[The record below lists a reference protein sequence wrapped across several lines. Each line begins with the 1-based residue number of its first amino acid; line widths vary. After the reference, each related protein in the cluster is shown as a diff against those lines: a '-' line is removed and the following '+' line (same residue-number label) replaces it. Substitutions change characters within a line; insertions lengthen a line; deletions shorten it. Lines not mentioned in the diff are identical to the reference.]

1 MCEGTPHSDEK
12 MMHRPARVLILLL
25 SLAACNR
32 GRRRDADTAL
42 VRGGEVDLGAPVSD
56 RDLAM
61 FAPLPSVMA
70 APGVSRSAAEIAL
83 GRRLFHESVLSNGHD
98 VSCNSCHALNGY
110 GADGRKVS
118 FGDLGH
124 AGDRNA
130 PSVYNAA
137 GQVAQFWDGRAPTVE
152 EQAKGPI
159 LNRGEMAMPDPS
171 AVLDHMRAS
180 AEYRAMFKA
189 AFPDE
194 REPITYDN
202 VGKAI
207 GAFER
212 GLVTPGR
219 WDRYLAGDRQALSRD
234 ELRGFATFSR
244 AGCANCHNGAYVGGQ
259 MFMKLGVAKPW
270 PTSTDS
276 GRYLVTHKR
285 EDLFVFKVPSLRN
298 VEKTGPYFHDGSVAS
313 LDSAIRMMGRY
324 QLGVELT
331 NAQVR
336 DIHVWLNALTGGLP
350 AAYIAEPPR
359 AKSER

>member
-1 MCEGTPHSDEK
+1 MR
-12 MMHRPARVLILLL
+12 RPARVLMLLL
-25 SLAACNR
+25 PLVACNR
-32 GRRRDADTAL
+32 GRRTASDTTSI
-42 VRGGEVDLGAPVSD
+42 RGGEVDLRAPVSE
-56 RDLAM
+56 RELAL

-70 APGVSRSAAEIAL
+70 APGISRSAAEIAL
-83 GRRLFHESVLSNGHD
+83 GRRLFHESVLSEGHD

-124 AGDRNA
+124 AGERNA

-152 EQAKGPI
+152 AQAKGPI
-159 LNRGEMAMPDPS
+159 LNRGEMAMPDS
-171 AVLDHMRAS
+171 LAVLDHMRAS

-189 AFPDE
+189 AFPLE
-194 REPITYDN
+194 PNPITYDN
-202 VGKAI
+202 VGRAI

-219 WDRYLAGDRQALSRD
+219 WDAFLAGDRHALSSD
-234 ELRGFATFSR
+234 EQRGFATFSR

-259 MFMKLGVAKPW
+259 TFMKLGLAKPW

-276 GRYLVTHKR
+276 GRYLVTHNR
-285 EDLFVFKVPSLRN
+285 ADLFVFKVPSLRN

-313 LDSAIRMMGRY
+313 LDSAIRMMGRH
-324 QLGVELT
+324 QLGRELT
-331 NAQVR
+331 ESQVR
-336 DIHVWLNALTGGLP
+336 DIHAWLNALTGALP

-359 AKSER
+359 TKSER